1 MKKVIFLL
9 ILSILTANLISMD
22 RCLINDY
29 LEEKQEDDFI
39 AICIGDTDETSS
51 KNQEIPGFKEED
63 FVNVSDQEQD
73 LDSDWILCKNKEI
86 FTFDELPDKIILTV
100 LYNLYSKDLR
110 NIILGLKN
118 LKQVNKSLY
127 NLINNNIGD
136 ILLNNINNLLKSSLT
151 LNYNILV
158 DWSCLMPK
166 IKNLNLVILITNL
179 LKLLDIK
186 NNVYKRTLLI
196 YAIIGQQEA
205 SVINT
210 IIDILGESEIN
221 EPDAHKQTPLMY
233 ACRLGLVN
241 IVEMLLKK
249 NADINAVDNKK
260 QTALMIAQKQGHKN
274 IEKLFLNN

>member
-9 ILSILTANLISMD
+9 ILSTLVTSLISMD
-22 RCLINDY
+22 NSVIIDDY
-29 LEEKQEDDFI
+29 LSKENQKKEVFINICNQCPQEMID
-39 AICIGDTDETSS
+39 
-51 KNQEIPGFKEED
+51 FKEED
-63 FVNVSDQEQD
+63 FVNISDQEQD
-73 LDSDWILCKNKEI
+73 LNNDWILCKNKEI
-86 FTFDELPDKIILTV
+86 ITFHELPDKIILTV

-118 LKQVNKSLY
+118 LKQVNKLLY

-196 YAIIGQQEA
+196 YAIIGQQEE

-241 IVEMLLKK
+241 IVKILLEK